1 VEKLSAEQHPKH
13 IAMSTER
20 LEDAEHP
27 LEAAT
32 REALATGDLTDVFT
46 ELLGAK
52 RPVVKLV
59 EMQCPV
65 GLPAQSMSDAL
76 MEAGALY
83 VNVSDGSAGTVDEHP
98 IFAAH
103 DPETTLPRV
112 ETWSD
117 FLEAG
122 ALWSN
127 STFEI
132 GFDPKADVE
141 GALLMA
147 GATFGLSALPRY
159 TISDVE
165 TRDWVTEVQ
174 ANWPPIVLPGCLT
187 IRFPW
192 HTDSDVKAVS
202 AEQDPA
208 GMDQQVELTLHPGMA
223 SGTGEHATTQLCLS
237 ALKRILA
244 LPSALRGG
252 TILQYGSGSGVLAF
266 GALHFGASRGVG
278 VEIDPEALKS
288 SQKNAVTNDLA
299 REFDAF
305 LPEEESQLERTYDI
319 VVANILAGTLI
330 ELAPLL
336 TNRVSPGGKLL
347 LSGIWGG
354 KQAAQVVDAF
364 SRLGQNGIAPFEHFD
379 IEYRNGWAFVEA
391 LRT

>member
-1 VEKLSAEQHPKH
+1 MLWQASLPDEKASHPLQVETYQDVASRENARFLWTGLGLAVLMLIGASACVLHSLASHSSAEALRFFPDVAFTPVVAPGLANRGMQLLRHSGSGRSRSALPALNAADISGLEQDAKKVASLSIDGKNVEKLSAEQHPKH

-20 LEDAEHP
+20 LEDAEQP
-27 LEAAT
+27 LEAET
-32 REALATGDLTDVFT
+32 REALATGAHTDVFT

-65 GLPAQSMSDAL
+65 GVPAQSMSDAL

-83 VNVSDGSAGTVDEHP
+83 VSVSDGSAGTLDEHP

-103 DPETTLPRV
+103 DPESTLPRL

-117 FLEAG
+117 LLEAG

-127 STFEI
+127 STFEV

-147 GATFGLSALPRY
+147 GAIFGPSALPRY

-192 HTDSDVKAVS
+192 HTDADMKAVS
-202 AEQDPA
+202 AE
-208 GMDQQVELTLHPGMA
+208 
-223 SGTGEHATTQLCLS
+223 
-237 ALKRILA
+237 
-244 LPSALRGG
+244 
-252 TILQYGSGSGVLAF
+252 
-266 GALHFGASRGVG
+266 
-278 VEIDPEALKS
+278 
-288 SQKNAVTNDLA
+288 
-299 REFDAF
+299 
-305 LPEEESQLERTYDI
+305 
-319 VVANILAGTLI
+319 
-330 ELAPLL
+330 
-336 TNRVSPGGKLL
+336 
-347 LSGIWGG
+347 
-354 KQAAQVVDAF
+354 
-364 SRLGQNGIAPFEHFD
+364 
-379 IEYRNGWAFVEA
+379 
-391 LRT
+391 